1 MELEELKQSWLK
13 IEKGITEL
21 SGQTL
26 KTTHIISA
34 IRKTDAKTRLLNR
47 FRIGYAI
54 TAICIII
61 MALSPLWSPGYMPK
75 WWATTFSILATCCI
89 ALTLYLC
96 HRIKSL
102 DFNTMANYDTLKT
115 VVHIK
120 RIHSI
125 AELTVLLIIPIMLAS
140 IDYRNTSEKVLIW
153 SLFTAGAI
161 SELLTFAKFSTDYK
175 EIIKWS
181 DPEDGIRSHKTRY
194 K

>member
-75 WWATTFSILATCCI
+75 WWATTGGRTETKAMQAMPSANRLRAQEAATTI
-89 ALTLYLC
+89 A
-96 HRIKSL
+96 
-102 DFNTMANYDTLKT
+102 
-115 VVHIK
+115 
-120 RIHSI
+120 
-125 AELTVLLIIPIMLAS
+125 
-140 IDYRNTSEKVLIW
+140 
-153 SLFTAGAI
+153 
-161 SELLTFAKFSTDYK
+161 
-175 EIIKWS
+175 
-181 DPEDGIRSHKTRY
+181 
-194 K
+194 

>member
-61 MALSPLWSPGYMPK
+61 MALSPLWSPGY
-75 WWATTFSILATCCI
+75 L
-89 ALTLYLC
+89 
-96 HRIKSL
+96 SL
-102 DFNTMANYDTLKT
+102 
-115 VVHIK
+115 
-120 RIHSI
+120 IH
-125 AELTVLLIIPIMLAS
+125 
-140 IDYRNTSEKVLIW
+140 
-153 SLFTAGAI
+153 I
-161 SELLTFAKFSTDYK
+161 SEPTRLL
-175 EIIKWS
+175 
-181 DPEDGIRSHKTRY
+181 
-194 K
+194 